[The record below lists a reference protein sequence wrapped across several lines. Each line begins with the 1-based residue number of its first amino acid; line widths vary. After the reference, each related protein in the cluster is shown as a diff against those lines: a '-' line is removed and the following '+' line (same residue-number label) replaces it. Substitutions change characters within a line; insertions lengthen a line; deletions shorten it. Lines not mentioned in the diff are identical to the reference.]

1 MKAVFFISIVL
12 VVLFVLWRILFPP
25 VPRRHRR
32 RMEEAGRVRDLL
44 AGGSLLPAQAFAYLR
59 KVNPFTYEELV
70 LDGFESAGYRAK
82 RNRSYSGDG
91 GVDGRVSKDGVEYL
105 VQCKRYRGYVSRQD
119 VEDFSRVCTR
129 ECRKGFFVHTGKTGE
144 GSWETAGAFGN
155 VDIVSGQRMLDLVG
169 WRPAG
174 NDM

>member
-1 MKAVFFISIVL
+1 MKAVFFISVVL
-12 VVLFVLWRILFPP
+12 VVLLVLWRILFPP

-59 KVNPFTYEELV
+59 KINPFTFEELV
-70 LDGFESAGYRAK
+70 LDGFERAGYRAV
-82 RNRSYSGDG
+82 RNRRYSGDG
-91 GVDGRVSKDGVEYL
+91 GVDGRVIAEGKEYL

-129 ECRKGFFVHTGKTGE
+129 LCRDGFFVHTGKTGN
-144 GSWETAGAFGN
+144 GSTETAQLFGN
-155 VDIVSGQRMLDLVG
+155 VTIVSGDSMLDLVG
-169 WRPAG
+169 FKGANG
-174 NDM
+174 